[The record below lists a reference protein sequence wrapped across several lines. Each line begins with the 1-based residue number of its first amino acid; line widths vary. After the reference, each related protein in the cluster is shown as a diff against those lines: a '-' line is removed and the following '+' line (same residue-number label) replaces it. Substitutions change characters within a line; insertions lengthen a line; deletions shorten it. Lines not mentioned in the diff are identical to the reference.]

1 MLDSLLIKNFRSLSH
16 LEVSK
21 LGRVNLL
28 VGKNNSGKSTVLEA
42 LQIYAGNA
50 NRSLLEKIAQDHDEK
65 AYANENEQIDEVSGF
80 PFQDFFPDRKFPDD
94 HTTSIEIGSL
104 TPITTTLSI
113 TYALLAEQVEE
124 TVRGEG
130 EKIRAVRSRIIASR
144 DELEP
149 QEDVEDV
156 LLVKRGIANISYIK
170 LSMSS
175 RAARLVRSNVFE
187 SLPCSIIP
195 TKFISSD
202 ELADDWDKIALTDY
216 EDVVKNALRI
226 IEPNFENLVF
236 VRSENKLI
244 FSNRKYFERSAMV
257 KLKGNDHPVP
267 LNSLG
272 DGMVRVLQIALKI
285 FPAKGGFLLI
295 DELENGLHYS
305 SLEKVWSLL
314 FEMAEK
320 LQIQIFATTHSWDCI
335 ESFSR
340 VANERTDI
348 DGVLFR
354 LGRSA
359 KNSNKGQIVA
369 TVFNEEEL
377 CNITQT
383 DVEVR

>member
-1 MLDSLLIKNFRSLSH
+1 MLDSLLIKNFRSFSH

-50 NRSLLEKIAQDHDEK
+50 NRLLLEKIADEHDEK
-65 AYANENEQIDEVSGF
+65 AYTIDEVSEF
-80 PFQDFFPDRKFPDD
+80 PFQDFFPGRKFPDD
-94 HTTSIEIGSL
+94 HNTPIEIGSL
-104 TPITTTLSI
+104 TSNTTTLSI
-113 TYALLAEQVEE
+113 TYALLAEKIDESD
-124 TVRGEG
+124 RGEG
-130 EKIRAVRSRIIASR
+130 EIIRAVRTRVVASR

-149 QEDVEDV
+149 QEDVEEV
-156 LLVKRGIANISYIK
+156 LLVNRGIANISIIK

-175 RAARLVRSNVFE
+175 RKARSIRNNVFE

-195 TKFISSD
+195 TKFISMD
-202 ELADDWDKIALTDY
+202 ELANDWDKIALTNH
-216 EDVVKNALRI
+216 EEVVKNALRI

-236 VRSENKLI
+236 VRSENKLN
-244 FSNRKYFERSAMV
+244 FASLKNYERSAMV

-272 DGMVRVLQIALKI
+272 DGMLRVLQIALKI
-285 FPAKGGFLLI
+285 YPAKGGFLLI

-305 SLEKVWSLL
+305 VQEKVWSLL

-335 ESFSR
+335 ESFSK
-340 VANERTDI
+340 VAKQRTDI
-348 DGVLFR
+348 DGILFR